1 MYPEE
6 GTGSMPEML
15 RNSKVVSMAGAHR
28 KERALENV
36 KEARSG
42 ITL

>member
-1 MYPEE
+1 
-6 GTGSMPEML
+6 MPEML
-15 RNSKVVSMAGAHR
+15 RNSKVVSMAGAHGE
-28 KERALENV
+28 ERAVENV